1 MWLPV
6 IGAWMLI
13 VHTALP
19 GRPTLQHEVQGFA
32 TQEACEAFRQ
42 QLATAYAD
50 TARQAATALSTTA
63 QRVLAQKQR
72 TSHCE
77 ERP

>member
-1 MWLPV
+1 MVLPV
-6 IGAWMLI
+6 VGVWFLI
-13 VHTALP
+13 VTTVLP
-19 GRPTLQHEVQGFA
+19 GRPPLTHQVQGFA

-42 QLATAYAD
+42 QLATAYAE
-50 TARQAATALSTTA
+50 TERQAHAALSPTA